1 MKRRAKAIRPLV
13 FRRGTENRLR
23 WPYSESWLCNAN
35 DNATPWGKGW
45 EVRPSRRAGR

>member
-1 MKRRAKAIRPLV
+1 MKRRAPAVRLLKL
-13 FRRGTENRLR
+13 RRVDRFVR
-23 WPYSESWLCNAN
+23 WPYCEGLLCHAN